1 MGDDTV
7 HPVVVKALFPVV
19 SGNKLRIGDD
29 TVHPVVVEGSRFAN
43 TDECHSPA
51 TPVLSGLEPASS
63 GVCGGNEQSQPG
75 SANDAESLPEQ
86 GQIPTDTELCIPEV
100 VGNVS
105 YNVLE
110 SLNDAREAP
119 LLVQDEHNPENDAG
133 EHNNSINTHPMITIS
148 KRGILKSKEQGECCD
163 SDRSRVDVEACVVCL
178 AKRIELLS
186 TSVIFVKTA
195 FGITD
200 WANRTKSVN
209 PSSYIKVGPAIVIIT

>member
-7 HPVVVKALFPVV
+7 HPVVVKGSRFANMDECHSPATPNNKYSLNQCASNVDRSALFPVV

-100 VGNVS
+100 V
-105 YNVLE
+105 E
-110 SLNDAREAP
+110 
-119 LLVQDEHNPENDAG
+119 
-133 EHNNSINTHPMITIS
+133 
-148 KRGILKSKEQGECCD
+148 
-163 SDRSRVDVEACVVCL
+163 RSRVNVVREIEAECMLKHALCDK
-178 AKRIELLS
+178 APDDMK
-186 TSVIFVKTA
+186 KGA
-195 FGITD
+195 G
-200 WANRTKSVN
+200 
-209 PSSYIKVGPAIVIIT
+209 